1 MQLDQ
6 KKVPIFHAEPDKDIL
21 NVREWAKRIE
31 AMKSSQNWN
40 EKATYDNA
48 TQSLFGD
55 AALYMASQCDV
66 DVNEDFEETWKWLK
80 KKMLQVYGGMKTN
93 RAYVDILMGLKA
105 RSNPSDR
112 TLGPFLAHI
121 HQEFKKI
128 TDTMDRIT
136 IPDGNHDAA
145 TVRNYCLQA
154 QKRTMEQMTMAFMI
168 NLLPAVLRTKVLEK
182 EPDTIG
188 EVFKT
193 FEQIQEHY
201 LNESRPV
208 TQTNKPLVHMLDT
221 EEYMEDPELVAAVQR
236 LQKKWGQGNQT
247 AQSNNTR
254 NKKKSGNQNKSDG
267 NKADKKC
274 THCNKTGHGVVE
286 CFKRIRE
293 GAPCFNTKGDP
304 FYPTSDKTSPHAPK
318 VNTNGPPME
327 KSHNQAAPTKDSPKD
342 SGKEGGLEKKDF
354 PAWV

>member
-1 MQLDQ
+1 
-6 KKVPIFHAEPDKDIL
+6 
-21 NVREWAKRIE
+21 
-31 AMKSSQNWN
+31 
-40 EKATYDNA
+40 
-48 TQSLFGD
+48 
-55 AALYMASQCDV
+55 
-66 DVNEDFEETWKWLK
+66 
-80 KKMLQVYGGMKTN
+80 
-93 RAYVDILMGLKA
+93 
-105 RSNPSDR
+105 
-112 TLGPFLAHI
+112 
-121 HQEFKKI
+121 
-128 TDTMDRIT
+128 MDRIT

-168 NLLPAVLRTKVLEK
+168 NLLPAVLRTKLLEK

-208 TQTNKPLVHMLDT
+208 AQTSKPLIHMLEN
-221 EEYMEDPELVAAVQR
+221 EEYMEDPELIAAVQNFQR
-236 LQKKWGQGNQT
+236 KKWGQGPQA
-247 AQSNNTR
+247 AQNNNNR
-254 NKKKSGNQNKSDG
+254 SQKKSGKQNKSDS

-274 THCNKTGHGVVE
+274 NHCNKMGHGVVE

-304 FYPTSDKTSPHAPK
+304 FYPASDKTSPHAPK
-318 VNTNGPPME
+318 VNTNSSVNPV
-327 KSHNQAAPTKDSPKD
+327 APAKDQPSTNT
-342 SGKEGGLEKKDF
+342 GKEGGLEKKDF